1 MALAQQSQQLI
12 FQQQTKFQNVQ
23 VRGKQPLKILP
34 LPSAPSSG
42 TYQGIQ
48 PTQMPLMSKPMP
60 MFAPMIQAHP
70 PPMSYI
76 PLPTIVPAYPHPT
89 SKNQESFPPSSDFC
103 HNLSQP
109 IQPSTTVL
117 STDCPENR
125 MHEEMISFD
134 SPTLAGDKLLDMDTD
149 PTLLFE
155 SLDDGMDVIED
166 PDDLFGSYLG
176 QLS

>member
-1 MALAQQSQQLI
+1 
-12 FQQQTKFQNVQ
+12 
-23 VRGKQPLKILP
+23 
-34 LPSAPSSG
+34 
-42 TYQGIQ
+42 
-48 PTQMPLMSKPMP
+48 
-60 MFAPMIQAHP
+60 
-70 PPMSYI
+70 
-76 PLPTIVPAYPHPT
+76 
-89 SKNQESFPPSSDFC
+89 
-103 HNLSQP
+103 
-109 IQPSTTVL
+109 
-117 STDCPENR
+117 

>member
-1 MALAQQSQQLI
+1 
-12 FQQQTKFQNVQ
+12 
-23 VRGKQPLKILP
+23 
-34 LPSAPSSG
+34 
-42 TYQGIQ
+42 
-48 PTQMPLMSKPMP
+48 

-89 SKNQESFPPSSDFC
+89 YVLTFITKQIQKLIFDLFARSKNQESFPPSSDFC